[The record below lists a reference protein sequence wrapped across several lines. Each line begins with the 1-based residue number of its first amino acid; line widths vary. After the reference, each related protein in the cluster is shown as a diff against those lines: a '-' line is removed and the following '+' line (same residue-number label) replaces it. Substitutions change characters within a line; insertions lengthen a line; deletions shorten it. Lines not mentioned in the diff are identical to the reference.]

1 MSQSFYYNLK
11 CVCEVFSPSP
21 SAFWLA
27 VGGQGSP
34 RPLFAAAWPDWRR
47 SWDCPT
53 VQQVYSP
60 VQLYTAVQLE
70 AGSDQL
76 PGLTHCN
83 KMQLSAEILPA
94 RPPYPEVSDL
104 TWLDLPDKQLSEIN
118 KSERELQIS
127 PTSRAI
133 FLVSEHAQTRFILS
147 FHPFITGEAASGGKL
162 FTGFFLSSPPHN
174 RLNNYSSNIINTFLF
189 FQWQLTGS
197 DLNPCTT
204 CNLLEKRNLYTYL
217 VFISKFRFSCNSFE
231 AE

>member
-1 MSQSFYYNLK
+1 MCLWSVLPLT
-11 CVCEVFSPSP
+11 VCLLTGSWRPGLSP
-21 SAFWLA
+21 AAVCCRLA
-27 VGGQGSP
+27 GLEEELRLSNCTAG
-34 RPLFAAAWPDWRR
+34 
-47 SWDCPT
+47 
-53 VQQVYSP
+53 VQP
-60 VQLYTAVQLE
+60 CTALYTAVQLE

-204 CNLLEKRNLYTYL
+204 CNLLEKRNFYTYL
-217 VFISKFRFSCNSFE
+217 VFISKFRFSCDSFE